1 MNLFVELTKLLL
13 PIAALLV
20 TAAIGLGAK
29 LLREKAKNEIFG
41 RAVTTAEKVVKAA
54 VLEAQQTVVDSLKE
68 RNGGKLTDDEKK
80 WIKDKVLNSVK
91 QRITTETAKELQSIT
106 ADLEGYLSDLIE
118 AQVYGNKALMP
129 GK

>member
-29 LLREKAKNEIFG
+29 LLREKTKNEIFG

-54 VLEAQQTVVDSLKE
+54 VLEANDSC
-68 RNGGKLTDDEKK
+68 G
-80 WIKDKVLNSVK
+80 
-91 QRITTETAKELQSIT
+91 
-106 ADLEGYLSDLIE
+106 
-118 AQVYGNKALMP
+118 
-129 GK
+129 